1 MNLSVSPHA
10 ICKNGGDAVSPSYC
24 ENPFKAN
31 IFKNT
36 DNPWILA
43 KGTKPLTLFTPLTEL

>member
-1 MNLSVSPHA
+1 MPSVKMEEMQFHLA
-10 ICKNGGDAVSPSYC
+10 YC

-31 IFKNT
+31 ILKNT